1 MVMAEE
7 VRILEMLGRPKSRP
21 GSLVAFTRTGI
32 PAPKVR
38 VLMERFGFDAHQM
51 ANILGTSER
60 TLARRMQNRQA
71 LAPVESDRL
80 VRFLRVAS
88 HAQDVFEG
96 HAGALAWLKADNRAL
111 GGEPPLSL
119 LDTDA
124 GTEQVEEVLN
134 RIEYG
139 VYS

>member
-1 MVMAEE
+1 MVLVEE
-7 VRILEMLGRPKSRP
+7 ARILEMLGRPKSRP

-38 VLMERFGFDAHQM
+38 GLMERFGFDAHQM

-60 TLARRMQNRQA
+60 TLARRLQNRQA

-88 HAQDVFEG
+88 HAQDVFDA
-96 HAGALAWLKADNRAL
+96 HAGALAWLKVDNRAADCCPECSL
-111 GGEPPLSL
+111 GDRRRRIQLPAQPPAWRLH
-119 LDTDA
+119 
-124 GTEQVEEVLN
+124 
-134 RIEYG
+134 
-139 VYS
+139 